1 MKKISI
7 NLLSPDLKALASRQ
21 WKDYLQHTPGTYFG
35 EQNEDLNIEEAYAV
49 QMEVSRLRCKSGD
62 AVVGFKVGCIGQR
75 VVEQFG
81 MAGPVYG
88 RIFNSEIHN
97 SGKKLKCD
105 NFTNLAIEGEMA
117 VLIGSDG
124 VITDAFPVIELH
136 NFIFRRPSKTL
147 VELIANNAINAGA
160 VISDLRKSKPINQ
173 WSNAQTLS
181 VKVNERI
188 VDSGKLWAMAGG
200 ANEVVSW
207 LHKNLSRH
215 GVSLEPGNL
224 ILTGT
229 SLGLHPVQAGDR
241 VCVLIDNHEVVVCLI
256 E

>member
-7 NLLSPDLKALASRQ
+7 NLLSPDLKALAKRQ
-21 WKDYLQHTPGTYFG
+21 WKDYRQHTPGTYFG
-35 EQNEDLNIEEAYAV
+35 EQNEDLSIEEAYAV
-49 QMEVSRLRCKSGD
+49 QKEVSRLRCKAGD
-62 AVVGFKVGCIGQR
+62 VIVGYKVGCIGPG

-88 RIFNSEIHN
+88 RVFRTEIHN
-97 SGKKLKCD
+97 SGKKLKCND
-105 NFTNLAIEGEMA
+105 FKNLAIEGEMA
-117 VLIGSDG
+117 VLIRSDG
-124 VITDAFPVIELH
+124 TITNAFPVIELH
-136 NFIFRRPSKTL
+136 NFIFRRSSKTL

-160 VISDLRKSKPINQ
+160 VISDHRESKPINQ

-207 LHKNLSRH
+207 LHKQLRRH
-215 GVSLEPGNL
+215 GVSLESSNL

-229 SLGLHPVQAGDR
+229 SLGLHPVQPGDR
-241 VCVLIDNHEVVVCLI
+241 VSVFVDDHELVVCLI